1 VKYNEVDLY
10 IKSVHVN
17 NPGHVYDSYAC
28 VVCLET
34 IQSHTH
40 THINEEGE
48 AKLAARKQPKRVH
61 EVKL

>member
-1 VKYNEVDLY
+1 MIHMHVWCVWKLYN
-10 IKSVHVN
+10 H
-17 NPGHVYDSYAC
+17 
-28 VVCLET
+28 T
-34 IQSHTH
+34 HTH

>member
-17 NPGHVYDSYAC
+17 NPGHVYDSYVC
-28 VVCLET
+28 VVCLELYN
-34 IQSHTH
+34 HTD

-61 EVKL
+61 KVKL